1 MISVRGVSKRFGTLA
16 AVDRADLEVRDG
28 ELAVLIGPSGCGKS
42 TLLRL
47 INRLEEADEGQVLI
61 AGADTRSVR
70 PETLRRSIG
79 YVIQSVGLFPH
90 LTVCENIATVPRL
103 HHWERARIDA
113 RVEELLALM
122 GLDAA
127 YRDKL
132 PAQLSGGEAQRVGVA
147 RALAADP
154 RLLLMDEPFGSVDP
168 LTRVRLQTEFRRI
181 QSRLGKTVLFVTHDV
196 EEAVR
201 LADSIAVMK
210 AGRILQHAPPG
221 ELIRS
226 PAGPFVTRLP
236 RLRLRPAAAGPLP
249 AAGGPAGAARREDGL
264 ARGPPPEPTPC
275 LDAEATVKDAL
286 ALMIASGV
294 DRIAVRPAAPSAAS
308 AWPTCC
314 ACWGARREPRRGRR
328 PGPTGRRLRP
338 WPRCSC
344 C

>member
-1 MISVRGVSKRFGTLA
+1 MISVRGVSKRFGELA

-47 INRLEEADEGQVLI
+47 INRLVEADEGQVLI
-61 AGADTRSVR
+61 AGSDTRSAR

-103 HHWERARIDA
+103 HRWDRARIAA
-113 RVEELLALM
+113 RVDELLAMM

-132 PAQLSGGEAQRVGVA
+132 PAELSGGEAQRVGVA

-181 QSRLGKTVLFVTHDV
+181 QRRLGKTVLFVTHDV

-210 AGRILQHAPPG
+210 AGRILQHASPG
-221 ELIRS
+221 ELSRS
-226 PAGPFVTRLP
+226 PAGPFVNDFLGSDYGLQLLGRF
-236 RLRLRPAAAGPLP
+236 RLREALELSAAPAAPRVAPSGTPL
-249 AAGGPAGAARREDGL
+249 L
-264 ARGPPPEPTPC
+264 S
-275 LDAEATVKDAL
+275 AESTVKDAL
-286 ALMIASGV
+286 SLMIASGT
-294 DRIAVRPAAPSAAS
+294 DRIAVRDAERLAEFRLADVLRVLGGPA
-308 AWPTCC
+308 
-314 ACWGARREPRRGRR
+314 
-328 PGPTGRRLRP
+328 
-338 WPRCSC
+338 
-344 C
+344 

>member
-1 MISVRGVSKRFGTLA
+1 MISVRGVSKRFGELA

-47 INRLEEADEGQVLI
+47 INRLVEADEGQVLI
-61 AGADTRSVR
+61 AGSDTRSAR

-79 YVIQSVGLFPH
+79 YAIQSVGLFPH

-103 HHWERARIDA
+103 HRWDRARIAA
-113 RVEELLALM
+113 RVDELLAMM

-132 PAQLSGGEAQRVGVA
+132 PAELSGGEAQRVGVA

-181 QSRLGKTVLFVTHDV
+181 QRRLGKTVLFVTHDV

-210 AGRILQHAPPG
+210 AGRILQHASPG
-221 ELIRS
+221 ELSRS
-226 PAGPFVTRLP
+226 PAGPFVSDFLGSDYGLQLLGRF
-236 RLRLRPAAAGPLP
+236 RLREALELSAAPAAPRVAPPGTPL
-249 AAGGPAGAARREDGL
+249 L
-264 ARGPPPEPTPC
+264 N
-275 LDAEATVKDAL
+275 AEATVKDAL
-286 ALMIASGV
+286 SLMIASGT
-294 DRIAVRPAAPSAAS
+294 DRIAVQDAERMAEFRLADVLRVLGVSA
-308 AWPTCC
+308 
-314 ACWGARREPRRGRR
+314 
-328 PGPTGRRLRP
+328 
-338 WPRCSC
+338 
-344 C
+344 

>member
-1 MISVRGVSKRFGTLA
+1 MISVRGVSKRFGEVA
-16 AVDRADLEVRDG
+16 AVDRAELEVRDG

-47 INRLEEADEGQVLI
+47 INRLVEADEGRVLV
-61 AGADTRSVR
+61 AGKDTRSLP

-90 LTVCENIATVPRL
+90 LSVCENIATVPRL
-103 HHWERARIDA
+103 HRWDRARIAA
-113 RVEELLALM
+113 RVDELLALM
-122 GLDAA
+122 GLDET

-132 PAQLSGGEAQRVGVA
+132 PGELSGGEAQRVGVA

-210 AGRILQHAPPG
+210 AGRILQHASPG

-226 PAGPFVTRLP
+226 PAGPFVRDFLGSDYGLQLLGRY
-236 RLRLRPAAAGPLP
+236 RLREVLRLP
-249 AAGGPAGAARREDGL
+249 AAPEAAGCAPAPDS
-264 ARGPPPEPTPC
+264 PC
-275 LDAEATVKDAL
+275 LDAEATAKDAL
-286 ALMIASGV
+286 ALMIASGA
-294 DRIAVRPAAPSAAS
+294 DRIAVRAGERGAEFRLADVLRVLGGPA
-308 AWPTCC
+308 
-314 ACWGARREPRRGRR
+314 
-328 PGPTGRRLRP
+328 
-338 WPRCSC
+338 
-344 C
+344 

>member
-1 MISVRGVSKRFGTLA
+1 MISVRGVSKRFGDLS
-16 AVDRADLEVRDG
+16 AVDRANLEVRDG

-47 INRLEEADEGQVLI
+47 INRLVEADEGQVLI
-61 AGADTRSVR
+61 AGEDTRRLR
-70 PETLRRSIG
+70 PESLRRSIG

-103 HHWERARIDA
+103 HRWDKARIAA
-113 RVEELLALM
+113 RVDELLALM
-122 GLDAA
+122 GLDGS

-132 PAQLSGGEAQRVGVA
+132 PGELSGGEAQRVGVA

-226 PAGPFVTRLP
+226 PAGPFVRDFLGSDYGLQLLGRF
-236 RLRLRPAAAGPLP
+236 RLREALPGARAGREE
-249 AAGGPAGAARREDGL
+249 ADSVRREAGF
-264 ARGPPPEPTPC
+264 APAPGGAPC

-286 ALMIASGV
+286 ALMIASGA
-294 DRIAVRPAAPSAAS
+294 DRVTVQAGEQHTEFRLADVLRVLGGPA
-308 AWPTCC
+308 
-314 ACWGARREPRRGRR
+314 
-328 PGPTGRRLRP
+328 
-338 WPRCSC
+338 
-344 C
+344 

>member
-1 MISVRGVSKRFGTLA
+1 MISVRGVSKRFGELA
-16 AVDRADLEVRDG
+16 AVDHADLEVRDG

-47 INRLEEADEGQVLI
+47 INRLVEADEGQVLI
-61 AGADTRSVR
+61 AGSDTRSAR

-103 HHWERARIDA
+103 HHWDRARIAA
-113 RVEELLALM
+113 RVDELLAMM

-132 PAQLSGGEAQRVGVA
+132 PAELSGGEAQRVGVA

-181 QSRLGKTVLFVTHDV
+181 QRRLGKTVLFVTHDV

-210 AGRILQHAPPG
+210 AGRILQHASPG
-221 ELIRS
+221 ELSRS
-226 PAGPFVTRLP
+226 PAGPFVNDFLGSDYGLQLLGRF
-236 RLRLRPAAAGPLP
+236 RLREALELSAAPAAPRVAPPGTPL
-249 AAGGPAGAARREDGL
+249 L
-264 ARGPPPEPTPC
+264 S
-275 LDAEATVKDAL
+275 AEATVKDAL
-286 ALMIASGV
+286 SLMIASGT
-294 DRIAVRPAAPSAAS
+294 DRIAVRDAERLAEFRLADVLRVLGGPA
-308 AWPTCC
+308 
-314 ACWGARREPRRGRR
+314 
-328 PGPTGRRLRP
+328 
-338 WPRCSC
+338 
-344 C
+344 

>member
-1 MISVRGVSKRFGTLA
+1 MISVRGVSKRFGELA

-47 INRLEEADEGQVLI
+47 INRLVEADEGQVLI
-61 AGADTRSVR
+61 AGSDTRSAR

-103 HHWERARIDA
+103 HRWDRARIAA
-113 RVEELLALM
+113 RVDELLAMM

-132 PAQLSGGEAQRVGVA
+132 PAELSGGEAQRVGVA

-181 QSRLGKTVLFVTHDV
+181 QRRLGKTVLFVTHDV

-210 AGRILQHAPPG
+210 AGRILQHASPG
-221 ELIRS
+221 ELSRS
-226 PAGPFVTRLP
+226 PAGPFVNDFLGSDYGLQLLGRF
-236 RLRLRPAAAGPLP
+236 RLREALELSAAPAAPRVAPSGTPL
-249 AAGGPAGAARREDGL
+249 L
-264 ARGPPPEPTPC
+264 S
-275 LDAEATVKDAL
+275 AEATVKDAL
-286 ALMIASGV
+286 SLMIASGT
-294 DRIAVRPAAPSAAS
+294 DRIAVRDAERLAEFRLADVLRVLGGPA
-308 AWPTCC
+308 
-314 ACWGARREPRRGRR
+314 
-328 PGPTGRRLRP
+328 
-338 WPRCSC
+338 
-344 C
+344 